1 MAIIMIKDT
10 MVRRKLHTP
19 GPSSHAVNN
28 MGNNIDIQLR
38 IKTMVKVEYSYK
50 KVAVSVKLSSPV
62 HYRSNFYLITLI
74 IVTKPNI
81 IAKLSWDYIFILKSL
96 QLKFPA
102 KCRNQILCHIIS
114 KKALLYITIL
124 NPWNMAV
131 QMRYSNMPFLQI
143 N

>member
-1 MAIIMIKDT
+1 MIMMKDT

-19 GPSSHAVNN
+19 GPSSHAVKN
-28 MGNNIDIQLR
+28 MGNNIDIQLK

-102 KCRNQILCHIIS
+102 KCWNQNVS
-114 KKALLYITIL
+114 YAFKKALLYIIIL
-124 NPWNMAV
+124 NPCNMAV

>member
-1 MAIIMIKDT
+1 MIMMKDT

-19 GPSSHAVNN
+19 GPSSHAAKN
-28 MGNNIDIQLR
+28 MGNNIDIQLK

-96 QLKFPA
+96 QLKFPT
-102 KCRNQILCHIIS
+102 KCWNQNVLDAF
-114 KKALLYITIL
+114 KKVLLYIIIL
-124 NPWNMAV
+124 NPCTCNMAV